1 MSNTKKV
8 IIGSIGTLAIITLI
22 VVSLWSF
29 AVYVP
34 QNSQSP
40 KAVLVE
46 IKPGSSISTIA
57 QTLQSQDLITSA
69 LIFTLYARMSS
80 KGDRLIPGTYSLKGS
95 MNMPQI
101 VDYLASGK
109 VAARKITIPEGY
121 TVNQIAQLWRGSGF
135 GSAEEFIA
143 AAKQTYSYSFLPAP
157 TPDMKYPVE
166 GYLFPLT
173 YNVNV
178 NATATDFINQMLSA
192 FQAQALPTVTAGL
205 ANQTQLTTVQQ
216 VVTLASIVEHEASD
230 VDNRAKVAGVFL
242 NRMARG
248 MALESDVTVVYATG
262 HTDLT
267 ITDLLSSSPY
277 NTRLKKGLPPGPIC
291 NPGLE
296 AMQAVL
302 NPTKSD
308 YIFFLAGRDSQVY
321 YAKTLLEHNQNIARY
336 LK

>member
-8 IIGSIGTLAIITLI
+8 IIGLIGTLAIIVVI
-22 VVSLWSF
+22 VASLWSF

-34 QNSQSP
+34 QNSQAP

-69 LIFTLYARMSS
+69 LIFTLYARSSS
-80 KGDRLIPGTYSLKGS
+80 KGDRLIPGTYSLKAS

-135 GSAEEFIA
+135 GDAQEFMN
-143 AAKQTYSYSFLPAP
+143 AAKQTYDYSFLPPP
-157 TPDMKYPVE
+157 TKDMKYPVE

-178 NATATDFINQMLSA
+178 NATASDFINQMLKA
-192 FQAQALPTVTAGL
+192 FEAQALPTVTSGL
-205 ANQTQLTTVQQ
+205 ASQGQLTTTQQ
-216 VVTLASIVEHEASD
+216 VVTLASIVEHEAND

-267 ITDLLSSSPY
+267 AADLLSPSAY

-291 NPGLE
+291 NPGL
-296 AMQAVL
+296 AAIQAVL
-302 NPTKSD
+302 NPTKSE
-308 YIFFLAGRDSQVY
+308 YIFFLAGRDGQVY
-321 YAKTLLEHNQNIARY
+321 YAKTLQEHNQNIARY